1 MASEGSQRRLAGA
14 DGVRA
19 RAAWQFG
26 LLVLGLAG
34 PAVAAP
40 NGWVLNTNQTVHPVN
55 LATNA
60 EGAPMGLP
68 FASNSLAMSPAG
80 TRYSADAFGNLWDVT
95 LGFIPVGPTMRT
107 QIGDLTWG
115 AGGLWGY
122 SNATQELFFFD
133 LGSASVTWAVTLAL
147 PGSLSPTAVITGVA
161 HQAATGDVF
170 LSAADGLNNDWLLRV
185 PAASATALLVGAM
198 PQGDSFSYIS
208 DIEFDATGTLYAM
221 TWFHRWFY
229 SVDPATGAT
238 TLVSTGPHRDS
249 TALALMPVPEPA
261 TSALLGLGL
270 GLVAWRLRT
279 NKQAAAG

>member
-1 MASEGSQRRLAGA
+1 VR
-14 DGVRA
+14 GVRGV
-19 RAAWQFG
+19 RGWAAWRLG
-26 LLVLGLAG
+26 LLMLCLAG
-34 PAVAAP
+34 PAAAAP

-68 FASNSLAMSPAG
+68 FASDSLAMSPTGA
-80 TRYSADAFGNLWDVT
+80 RYSADAFGNLWDVT
-95 LGFIPVGPTMRT
+95 LGSIPVGPTMRT

-133 LGSASVTWAVTLAL
+133 LGAAAVTWAVSLGL
-147 PGSLSPTAVITGVA
+147 PASLSPSAVVTGVA
-161 HQAATGDVF
+161 YQAGSGDVF
-170 LSAADGLNNDWLLRV
+170 LAAADGLNNDWLLRV
-185 PAASATALLVGAM
+185 PAASASALLVGAM
-198 PQGDSFSYIS
+198 PQGDSFSHIS
-208 DIEFDATGTLYAM
+208 DIEFDASGTLYAM

-249 TALALMPVPEPA
+249 TALALLPVPEPG
-261 TSALLGLGL
+261 SGALLGLGL
-270 GLVAWRLRT
+270 GLVAWRLRP
-279 NKQAAAG
+279 KRKAAAG